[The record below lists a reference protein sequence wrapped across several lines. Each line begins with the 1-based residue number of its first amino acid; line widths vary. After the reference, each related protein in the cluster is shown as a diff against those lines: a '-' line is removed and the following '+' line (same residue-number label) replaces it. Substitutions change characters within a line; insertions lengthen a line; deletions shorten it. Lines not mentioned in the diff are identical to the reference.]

1 MLLIVSSISDSWWL
15 VEVVFVCVCVYL
27 RNTSGNPYADDF
39 DIDVANRFS
48 EEISESEELEKS
60 VVVIFVV
67 EVGSCVVVENQID
80 IGVQIGDH
88 GKEYDDIEHI
98 QTENR
103 SCLQGQF
110 ECESRV
116 EKLGIPLQR
125 KS

>member
-1 MLLIVSSISDSWWL
+1 M
-15 VEVVFVCVCVYL
+15 VFVCVYACS
-27 RNTSGNPYADDF
+27 RNTSGNLYAADY
-39 DIDVANRFS
+39 DIGLASRFL
-48 EEISESEELEKS
+48 EEISESEELEKN
-60 VVVIFVV
+60 VVLIFVV
-67 EVGSCVVVENQID
+67 GFVAYVVVENQID
-80 IGVQIGDH
+80 IEVQIGDR

-103 SCLQGQF
+103 SCLQDQF